1 MSPTKTRQIEW
12 RFSER
17 EESVQAWLR
26 HPAELHMVVFLRS
39 PEDNQ
44 WHSIMTVTRAWL
56 RKHAEEPFV
65 SAIWPAL
72 LIVPDGPR
80 SVIEDKINEQLS
92 NGGWRLIIQNAQPLS
107 GEPRF
112 PGPEDL

>member
-17 EESVQAWLR
+17 EESVQAWLQ

-44 WHSIMTVTRAWL
+44 WRAIMTVTRAWL

-65 SAIWPAL
+65 TAIWPAL

-80 SVIEDKINEQLS
+80 SDIEERLAS
-92 NGGWRLIIQNAQPLS
+92 SLAMVVGG
-107 GEPRF
+107 
-112 PGPEDL
+112 